1 MDWDNINAVDILA
14 IFNSLCKGDMVV
26 LKVDIYPS
34 LYGIEQMEKDTLYG
48 PPKELFDKVNKNKKK
63 EEEFEEEGMQVKE
76 YYDQDQLRKYEK
88 NKMRYFYAVI
98 HCNTKETAEKIY
110 NEYNNYDFELSNIRL
125 ALSFISDEL

>member
-1 MDWDNINAVDILA
+1 
-14 IFNSLCKGDMVV
+14 
-26 LKVDIYPS
+26 
-34 LYGIEQMEKDTLYG
+34 
-48 PPKELFDKVNKNKKK
+48 
-63 EEEFEEEGMQVKE
+63 MQVKE

-125 ALSFISDEL
+125 ALSFISDELKFP